1 MKVRELMTPSPLSC
15 SLGTTLAKVA
25 KLMWEVD
32 CGVIP
37 VVDDQGRVTG
47 IITDR
52 DMCIFVAAQDLPAR
66 QIQVGTVASK
76 DVFTCLADD
85 DVVAALETMKQ
96 KRVRR
101 LPVVD
106 GQGVLVGMLSFTD
119 IALAGFKTGKNV
131 ASRALVETYKAIC
144 ERTDAPQPE
153 PAAGEFTRA

>member
-1 MKVRELMTPSPLSC
+1 MKVRELMTPNPLSC
-15 SLGTTLAKVA
+15 LLGTTLAKVA

-37 VVDDQGRVTG
+37 VVDEQGKITG

-76 DVFTCLADD
+76 AVFTCMPDD
-85 DVVAALETMKQ
+85 DVVAALGTMKEH
-96 KRVRR
+96 RVRR

-106 GQGVLVGMLSFTD
+106 AGGVLVGMLSFTD

-131 ASRALVETYKAIC
+131 PSLTLVETYKAIC
-144 ERTDAPQPE
+144 ERNDAPQGVTPPSE
-153 PAAGEFTRA
+153 LTRA